1 MTIRLLLSKKKVK
14 TILWCI
20 EFMEYRVGIKL
31 PISHHLTKLQRNIM
45 KQMKEPAKVKMP
57 TEPRVD
63 LTNNGGYNVFYDKDI
78 QSWETR
84 EGELKRRRKNATK

>member
-1 MTIRLLLSKKKVK
+1 
-14 TILWCI
+14 
-20 EFMEYRVGIKL
+20 
-31 PISHHLTKLQRNIM
+31 M